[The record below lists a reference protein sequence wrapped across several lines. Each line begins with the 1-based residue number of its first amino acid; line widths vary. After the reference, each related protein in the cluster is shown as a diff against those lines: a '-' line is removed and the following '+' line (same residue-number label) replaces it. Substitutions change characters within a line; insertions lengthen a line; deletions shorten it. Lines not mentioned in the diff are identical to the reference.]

1 MSIVVI
7 VITVLL
13 LLRLHLFLLL
23 VLLLWGSSK
32 KERGQRRDATLFRAL
47 RVIFG
52 REETLSH
59 AHVSLFIHSFFRQ
72 KNRRLLKKAPDGIT
86 FAHQQRTMMVNA
98 SSSSSSVVFSQTI
111 AEGQAR
117 GKWWWWF
124 SVFARFFTQKRNFD
138 FDHQVTPYVST
149 IAPHEVF
156 PSVELIFKGSHPGV
170 LNKGAQISAQPFFS
184 PENSERVALEMIEDA
199 EETLDIFTPGVK
211 FWSYERRRGDAT
223 TTENT
228 TKNNNNNNNNCG
240 GVLPSR
246 AMAKESF
253 PVFFALLN
261 AARRNVT
268 VRVLT
273 NKYDDEEVGCDGRVT
288 MKDFLSLANPEKME
302 VRYYRSTSFMHAKYI
317 ARDGGKA
324 MSISSVNW
332 SRESMRENREA
343 GVILRE
349 GDGPDRLF
357 DRVSNRAFEYDWKRA
372 QKHAR
377 GVEDI
382 AKEEMAIIKGSAV
395 GDAKLAKMKGM
406 ANKNAKNTI
415 TNDDSVKPFVTK
427 MEKIPLGEGS
437 SVEMFVSPD
446 FSRDSL
452 LRFLRSAENVVYIYT
467 YQITDD
473 EIADTLTELA
483 MRKNVKVLLM
493 LSPRI
498 YADWDRKKASQV
510 QTRLSK
516 AGGKNIIIHSA
527 PKHFRYSHLKF
538 IVKDRKSTFETLL
551 MTGNLSPSDL
561 PEGNIFKPCHGM
573 SSCSRA
579 NRDINVIFREKDG
592 AIASKFLEVFEGDLK
607 MATKYSNPTKY

>member
-1 MSIVVI
+1 V
-7 VITVLL
+7 
-13 LLRLHLFLLL
+13 
-23 VLLLWGSSK
+23 K
-32 KERGQRRDATLFRAL
+32 CKN
-47 RVIFG
+47 
-52 REETLSH
+52 
-59 AHVSLFIHSFFRQ
+59 SFFRQ
-72 KNRRLLKKAPDGIT
+72 KNRRLLKAPDGIT
-86 FAHQQRTMMVNA
+86 FAHQQRTMMGNA
-98 SSSSSSVVFSQTI
+98 SSSSSSSVVFSQTI

-117 GKWWWWF
+117 RKWWWWF
-124 SVFARFFTQKRNFD
+124 LAFARFFTQKRNFD

-156 PSVELIFKGSHPGV
+156 PSVALIFKGSHPGV

-223 TTENT
+223 TTENS

-261 AARRNVT
+261 AAKRNVT

-343 GVILRE
+343 GIILRE

-395 GDAKLAKMKGM
+395 GDAKLAKTKGM

-473 EIADTLTELA
+473 EIADTLVDLA
-483 MRKNVKVLLM
+483 MRNDVKVFLM

-510 QTRLSK
+510 QTRLSQV
-516 AGGKNIIIHSA
+516 GGKNIIIHSA

-607 MATKYSNPTKY
+607 MATEYSNPTKY

>member
-1 MSIVVI
+1 MKVSSS
-7 VITVLL
+7 LL
-13 LLRLHLFLLL
+13 FFFF
-23 VLLLWGSSK
+23 VFISFCCCYYCCSAQ
-32 KERGQRRDATLFRAL
+32 KERGQRQHFFVRKS
-47 RVIFG
+47 
-52 REETLSH
+52 LSDLCF
-59 AHVSLFIHSFFRQ
+59 SLVFFSLKLSKKKTRLQ
-72 KNRRLLKKAPDGIT
+72 K
-86 FAHQQRTMMVNA
+86 HQTAFFNNELMMVNA
-98 SSSSSSVVFSQTI
+98 SSSSVVFSQTI
-111 AEGQAR
+111 ARGQAR

-124 SVFARFFTQKRNFD
+124 LLFARFFNRRNFD
-138 FDHQVTPYVST
+138 FDHQVTTYVST

-156 PSVELIFKGSHPGV
+156 PNVELIFKGSHGV

-184 PENSERVALEMIEDA
+184 PENSENVALEMIEDA

-223 TTENT
+223 TTDNT
-228 TKNNNNNNNNCG
+228 TKNNNNNNNNNNCG

-343 GVILRE
+343 GIILSE

-395 GDAKLAKMKGM
+395 GDAKLAKTKGM

-473 EIADTLTELA
+473 EIADTLVKLA
-483 MRKNVKVLLM
+483 MKHVKVFLM

-510 QTRLSK
+510 QTRLSQ

-607 MATKYSNPTKY
+607 MATEYSNPTKY

>member
-1 MSIVVI
+1 MVI
-7 VITVLL
+7 VSTCGNFNKRILTYQTWYWMVSKILYAYIFNAHITA
-13 LLRLHLFLLL
+13 L
-23 VLLLWGSSK
+23 VLRHFFEFLIVKSK
-32 KERGQRRDATLFRAL
+32 N
-47 RVIFG
+47 
-52 REETLSH
+52 
-59 AHVSLFIHSFFRQ
+59 SLFRQ
-72 KNRRLLKKAPDGIT
+72 KNTRLLKAQTASNLHI
-86 FAHQQRTMMVNA
+86 QRTMMVNA
-98 SSSSSSVVFSQTI
+98 SSSSVVHSQTI
-111 AEGQAR
+111 AGGANR
-117 GKWWWWF
+117 GWWWWF
-124 SVFARFFTQKRNFD
+124 LLFARFFNQRNFD
-138 FDHQVTPYVST
+138 FDHQVTTYVST

-156 PSVELIFKGSHPGV
+156 PNVELIFKGSHGV

-184 PENSERVALEMIEDA
+184 PENSENVALEMIEDA

-223 TTENT
+223 TTDNT
-228 TKNNNNNNNNCG
+228 TKNNNNNNNNNNCG

-317 ARDGGKA
+317 GRDGGKA

-343 GVILRE
+343 GIILRE

-395 GDAKLAKMKGM
+395 GDAKLAKTKGM

-473 EIADTLTELA
+473 EIADTLTDLA
-483 MRKNVKVLLM
+483 MKHVKVFLM

-510 QTRLSK
+510 QTRLSQ

-561 PEGNIFKPCHGM
+561 PEGNIFKPCHGK

-579 NRDINVIFREKDG
+579 NRDVNVIFREKDG
-592 AIASKFLEVFEGDLK
+592 AVASKFLEVFEGDLK

>member
-1 MSIVVI
+1 
-7 VITVLL
+7 
-13 LLRLHLFLLL
+13 
-23 VLLLWGSSK
+23 
-32 KERGQRRDATLFRAL
+32 
-47 RVIFG
+47 
-52 REETLSH
+52 
-59 AHVSLFIHSFFRQ
+59 
-72 KNRRLLKKAPDGIT
+72 
-86 FAHQQRTMMVNA
+86 MMVNA
-98 SSSSSSVVFSQTI
+98 SSSSVVFSQTI
-111 AEGQAR
+111 AGGQAR

-124 SVFARFFTQKRNFD
+124 LVFARFFTQRNFD

-261 AARRNVT
+261 AAKRNVT

-343 GVILRE
+343 GIILRE

-395 GDAKLAKMKGM
+395 GDAKLAKTKGM

-473 EIADTLTELA
+473 EIADTLVDLA
-483 MRKNVKVLLM
+483 MRNDVKVFLM

-510 QTRLSK
+510 QMRLSK

-607 MATKYSNPTKY
+607 MATEYSNPTKY

>member
-1 MSIVVI
+1 MVI
-7 VITVLL
+7 VSTCANFNKRISTYQTWYRMVSKLYAYIFNAHITA
-13 LLRLHLFLLL
+13 L
-23 VLLLWGSSK
+23 VLRHFLNSYREVQKLAFSPK
-32 KERGQRRDATLFRAL
+32 KHTSTAQ
-47 RVIFG
+47 
-52 REETLSH
+52 
-59 AHVSLFIHSFFRQ
+59 
-72 KNRRLLKKAPDGIT
+72 KAPDGIFRLHVT
-86 FAHQQRTMMVNA
+86 NEGTMMVNA
-98 SSSSSSVVFSQTI
+98 SSSSVLASQI
-111 AEGQAR
+111 AGQAR
-117 GKWWWWF
+117 GWWWWWF
-124 SVFARFFTQKRNFD
+124 LLFARFFNQRNFD

-156 PSVELIFKGSHPGV
+156 PNVELILRGSHGV
-170 LNKGAQISAQPFFS
+170 FKEGAQISAQPFFS
-184 PENSERVALEMIEDA
+184 PENSETVALEMIEDA

-211 FWSYERRRGDAT
+211 FWSYERRGDAT
-223 TTENT
+223 TITDNS
-228 TKNNNNNNNNCG
+228 TKNNNNNNNNNNCD

-253 PVFFALLN
+253 LVFFALLN
-261 AARRNVT
+261 AAKRNVT

-273 NKYDDEEVGCDGRVT
+273 NKYDDEKVGCDGRVT

-343 GVILRE
+343 GIILRE

-395 GDAKLAKMKGM
+395 GDAKLAKTKGM
-406 ANKNAKNTI
+406 ANKNAKSTI
-415 TNDDSVKPFVTK
+415 KNDDSVKPFVTK

-452 LRFLRSAENVVYIYT
+452 LRFLRSAENVVYVYT

-473 EIADTLTELA
+473 EIADTLVDLA
-483 MRKNVKVLLM
+483 MRKHVKVFLM

-538 IVKDRKSTFETLL
+538 IVKDRKGTFETLL

-561 PEGNIFKPCHGM
+561 PEGNIFKPCHGK

-607 MATKYSNPTKY
+607 MATEYSNPTKY

>member
-1 MSIVVI
+1 M
-7 VITVLL
+7 
-13 LLRLHLFLLL
+13 
-23 VLLLWGSSK
+23 
-32 KERGQRRDATLFRAL
+32 
-47 RVIFG
+47 
-52 REETLSH
+52 
-59 AHVSLFIHSFFRQ
+59 
-72 KNRRLLKKAPDGIT
+72 
-86 FAHQQRTMMVNA
+86 
-98 SSSSSSVVFSQTI
+98 
-111 AEGQAR
+111 
-117 GKWWWWF
+117 
-124 SVFARFFTQKRNFD
+124 
-138 FDHQVTPYVST
+138 ST

-156 PSVELIFKGSHPGV
+156 PNVELIFRGSHGV

-184 PENSERVALEMIEDA
+184 PENSETVALEMIDDA

-211 FWSYERRRGDAT
+211 FWSYERRGDT
-223 TTENT
+223 TTFTDT
-228 TKNNNNNNNNCG
+228 TNNNNDASKSSNSCG

-343 GVILRE
+343 GIILRE

-382 AKEEMAIIKGSAV
+382 AKEEMAIIKASAV
-395 GDAKLAKMKGM
+395 GDAKLAKTKGM

-415 TNDDSVKPFVTK
+415 KNDDSVKPFVTK

-467 YQITDD
+467 YQIMDD
-473 EIADTLTELA
+473 EIADTLVDLA
-483 MRKNVKVLLM
+483 MRKHVKVFLM

-498 YADWDRKKASQV
+498 YADWDRKKASEV

-561 PEGNIFKPCHGM
+561 PEGNIFKPCHGK

-579 NRDINVIFREKDG
+579 NRDVNVIFREKDG

-607 MATKYSNPTKY
+607 MATEYSNPTKY

>member
-1 MSIVVI
+1 MHTSQHSFLVIFLNSIVK
-7 VITVLL
+7 
-13 LLRLHLFLLL
+13 
-23 VLLLWGSSK
+23 SK
-32 KERGQRRDATLFRAL
+32 N
-47 RVIFG
+47 
-52 REETLSH
+52 
-59 AHVSLFIHSFFRQ
+59 SFFFAKQ
-72 KNRRLLKKAPDGIT
+72 KPDETASNLHI
-86 FAHQQRTMMVNA
+86 QRTKMVNA
-98 SSSSSSVVFSQTI
+98 SSSSVVFSQTI
-111 AEGQAR
+111 AVGQAR

-124 SVFARFFTQKRNFD
+124 LLFARFFTRRNFD

-156 PSVELIFKGSHPGV
+156 PSVELIFKGSPHGV
-170 LNKGAQISAQPFFS
+170 LNKEGAQISAQPFFS
-184 PENSERVALEMIEDA
+184 PENSEHVALEMIEDA

-223 TTENT
+223 TTDNT
-228 TKNNNNNNNNCG
+228 TKNNNNNNNNNNCG

-261 AARRNVT
+261 AAKRNVT

-343 GVILRE
+343 GIILRE

-395 GDAKLAKMKGM
+395 GDAKLAKTKGM

-473 EIADTLTELA
+473 EIANTLVDLA
-483 MRKNVKVLLM
+483 MRKHVKVFLM

-510 QTRLSK
+510 QTRLSQ

-592 AIASKFLEVFEGDLK
+592 AVASKFLEVFEGDLK
-607 MATKYSNPTKY
+607 MATEYSNPTKY

>member
-1 MSIVVI
+1 MHTSQHSFLVIFLNSIVK
-7 VITVLL
+7 
-13 LLRLHLFLLL
+13 
-23 VLLLWGSSK
+23 SK
-32 KERGQRRDATLFRAL
+32 N
-47 RVIFG
+47 
-52 REETLSH
+52 
-59 AHVSLFIHSFFRQ
+59 SFFFAKQ
-72 KNRRLLKKAPDGIT
+72 KPDETASNLHI
-86 FAHQQRTMMVNA
+86 QRTKMVNA
-98 SSSSSSVVFSQTI
+98 SSSSVVFSQTI
-111 AEGQAR
+111 AVGQAR

-124 SVFARFFTQKRNFD
+124 LLFARFFTRRNFD

-223 TTENT
+223 TTDNT
-228 TKNNNNNNNNCG
+228 TKNNNNNNNNNNCG

-343 GVILRE
+343 GIILRE

-395 GDAKLAKMKGM
+395 GDAKLAKTKGM

-483 MRKNVKVLLM
+483 MRKNVKVFLM

-510 QTRLSK
+510 QMRLSK

-538 IVKDRKSTFETLL
+538 IVKDKKSTFETLL

-561 PEGNIFKPCHGM
+561 PEGNIFKPCHGK

-579 NRDINVIFREKDG
+579 NRDVNVIFREKDG
-592 AIASKFLEVFEGDLK
+592 AVASKFLEVFEGDLK

>member
-1 MSIVVI
+1 
-7 VITVLL
+7 
-13 LLRLHLFLLL
+13 
-23 VLLLWGSSK
+23 
-32 KERGQRRDATLFRAL
+32 
-47 RVIFG
+47 
-52 REETLSH
+52 
-59 AHVSLFIHSFFRQ
+59 
-72 KNRRLLKKAPDGIT
+72 
-86 FAHQQRTMMVNA
+86 MVNA
-98 SSSSSSVVFSQTI
+98 SSSSVVHSQTI
-111 AEGQAR
+111 AGGQAR
-117 GKWWWWF
+117 GWRWWWF
-124 SVFARFFTQKRNFD
+124 LFARFFNEKNFND
-138 FDHQVTPYVST
+138 FDHQVTTYVST

-156 PSVELIFKGSHPGV
+156 PNVELIFRGSHGV

-184 PENSERVALEMIEDA
+184 PENSETVALEMIDDA
-199 EETLDIFTPGVK
+199 EETLDIFTPCVK
-211 FWSYERRRGDAT
+211 FWSYERRGDT
-223 TTENT
+223 TTITDT
-228 TKNNNNNNNNCG
+228 TNNNNDASKSSNSCG

-343 GVILRE
+343 GIILRE

-395 GDAKLAKMKGM
+395 GDAKLAKTKGM

-415 TNDDSVKPFVTK
+415 KNDDSVKPFVTK

-473 EIADTLTELA
+473 EIADTLVDLA
-483 MRKNVKVLLM
+483 MRKHVKVFLM

-498 YADWDRKKASQV
+498 YADWDRKKASEV

-561 PEGNIFKPCHGM
+561 PEGNIFKPCHGK

-579 NRDINVIFREKDG
+579 NRDVNVIFREKDG

-607 MATKYSNPTKY
+607 MATEYSNPTKY